1 MEHCY
6 NDFHGK
12 QQLEQQLASDRK
24 NERIAEIIRQMDVIM
39 KMLKERVRANGIT
52 LQDHELKYKAEKAW
66 RDVKRTGLDLNSIV
80 PVAAGLLEH
89 QIADSQEDVRRKEL
103 ILDPMASSQRP

>member
-24 NERIAEIIRQMDVIM
+24 NERIAEIIRQKDVIM
-39 KMLKERVRANGIT
+39 KMLKERVRATGII

-66 RDVKRTGLDLNSIV
+66 RAGIV
-80 PVAAGLLEH
+80 NNNNNNMNDTRRCNP
-89 QIADSQEDVRRKEL
+89 QEDKLPGRNTKS
-103 ILDPMASSQRP
+103 A